1 MSSPASLVAVSL
13 LSVLLPLVFCAIA
26 AKLHRC
32 GPLIISTVLTWSFL
46 FFAWDEFVSREFGFF
61 LEASYTIS
69 TLFLFGSFV
78 GMIFGGAYLLA
89 LPPHMIDAEQPT
101 SS

>member
-1 MSSPASLVAVSL
+1 MSSPTSLVAISL
-13 LSVLLPLVFCAIA
+13 LSVLAPLASCAIA
-26 AKLHRC
+26 AKLHRS
-32 GPLIISTVLTWSFL
+32 GPLIMGTVLTWSFL
-46 FFAWDEFVSREFGFF
+46 FFAWDKFVSREFGFF
-61 LEASYTIS
+61 PEACGTIS

-89 LPPHMIDAEQPT
+89 LPPHMIDAEQQT

>member
-1 MSSPASLVAVSL
+1 MSSHTSLVVASL
-13 LSVLLPLVFCAIA
+13 LSVLAPLTLCTIA
-26 AKLHRC
+26 AKLHRS
-32 GPLIISTVLTWSFL
+32 GPLITGTVLTWSFL
-46 FFAWDEFVSREFGFF
+46 FFPWDKFVSREFGFYP
-61 LEASYTIS
+61 EACCTIS

-89 LPPHMIDAEQPT
+89 LPPHMTDAEQQT